1 MPLKSSES
9 QILSTKTWFTKVSI
23 IVTKLIFFMYLCQLV
38 EEINYDAVNET
49 IASAYRRTYLV
60 ITNNK

>member
-1 MPLKSSES
+1 
-9 QILSTKTWFTKVSI
+9 
-23 IVTKLIFFMYLCQLV
+23 MYLCQLV

>member
-23 IVTKLIFFMYLCQLV
+23 IVTKLIYFMYLCQLV